1 MEEVADILSCLEP
14 TVDVAL
20 DFVGLD
26 TPRYANLIAVLVSS
40 WRLVLVGVVE
50 SEGHGGSGHA
60 CISAFVDQVLHFFSS
75 DGRHARN
82 AHDEADG
89 VEDVRLTRAI

>member
-1 MEEVADILSCLEP
+1 MEEVADILSRLEP
-14 TVDVAL
+14 AVDVAL
-20 DFVGLD
+20 DFVGLN
-26 TPRYANLIAVLVSS
+26 TPRYANLIAVFVSS

-50 SEGHGGSGHA
+50 SKGHSGPGHA
-60 CISAFVDQVLHFFSS
+60 CIPAFVDQVLHFFSP

-89 VEDVRLTRAI
+89 V